1 MQAIALIVAL
11 SLAVLSY
18 TLNATMISPL
28 LPDIAG
34 QFRVGSADIS
44 LVSSLFFLSGS
55 VAGIVLTR
63 WSDFIGRRRMLL
75 GALATTSLGTLICII
90 APTLPLLLGG
100 RVLQGAASAA
110 FQLSYIVLV
119 EMLTRAQFS
128 VALGVITAV
137 NGGFGGIDG
146 YLGGLL
152 ARIYGYR
159 SVFVCILVV
168 GMIAIVCVQKTLTQ
182 QAAPRVGEKMDWRGA
197 ASLSAGL
204 VCLMSTLSAGSAVGW
219 LAPLP
224 VSLLLAA
231 ILCFWLFWR
240 VESGQRFPLINV
252 AHFRSRQ
259 IWPIL
264 ATTIL
269 TLASVFATVNFTI
282 VLLSQNKDIGFGL
295 SPARSALMFLT
306 PPALIGVVSAPLSGW
321 IANRWGWVRT
331 MRVGISC
338 CILTL
343 GIIALFPVQQGTVF
357 LCVAAL
363 GIFYYG
369 LALTTVN
376 GLGVFLSP
384 AEAPAALPG
393 LNGAAFGIG
402 ASLGIAIVAPFVAQG
417 DLAGYNLALWTSVAI
432 AIAALAASCFVVHP
446 ALETAKA

>member
-1 MQAIALIVAL
+1 MRTIGLIIAL

-28 LPDIAG
+28 LPEIAG
-34 QFRVGSADIS
+34 QLRVDSADIS

-55 VAGIVLTR
+55 VAGIVLNR
-63 WSDFIGRRRMLL
+63 WSDFVGRRRMLV
-75 GALATTSLGTLICII
+75 GALATTSLGTLICIV
-90 APTLPLLLGG
+90 APNLPLLLCG

-119 EMLTRAQFS
+119 EMLTRAEFS
-128 VALGVITAV
+128 IALGVITAV

-152 ARIYGYR
+152 ARRYGYR
-159 SVFVCILVV
+159 SVFICILVV
-168 GMIAIVCVQKTLTQ
+168 GMIAIFCVQKTLTR
-182 QAAPRVGEKMDWRGA
+182 QAARATGKMDWRGA
-197 ASLSAGL
+197 AFLSAGL
-204 VCLMSTLSAGSAVGW
+204 ICLMSTLSTGSAAGW
-219 LAPLP
+219 LAP
-224 VSLLLAA
+224 STLLLLVAA

-240 VESGQRFPLINV
+240 VESAQEFPLIKV
-252 AHFRSRQ
+252 AHFRSRR

-269 TLASVFATVNFTI
+269 TLASVFAVINFTI
-282 VLLSQNKDIGFGL
+282 VLLSQNREIGFGL

-306 PPALIGVVSAPLSGW
+306 PPALIGVVAAPLSGW
-321 IANRWGWVRT
+321 IANRWGWVGT
-331 MRVGISC
+331 MRTGLGC
-338 CILTL
+338 CVLTL
-343 GIIALFPVQQGTVF
+343 GVIALFPQQQGTVF
-357 LCVAAL
+357 LGVAAL

-369 LALTTVN
+369 FALTTVN

-402 ASLGIAIVAPFVAQG
+402 ASLGIGMVAPFVAQG
-417 DLAGYNLALWTSVAI
+417 DLAGYSLALWISVAI
-432 AIAALAASCFVVHP
+432 AVTALATSCFVVQP

>member
-1 MQAIALIVAL
+1 MQTIGLVIAL

-28 LPDIAG
+28 LPEIAA
-34 QFRVGSADIS
+34 QLYVDNADIS

-63 WSDFIGRRRMLL
+63 WSDFVGRRRMLL
-75 GALATTSLGTLICII
+75 GALAATSVGTLICIV
-90 APTLPLLLGG
+90 APNLPLLLCG

-119 EMLTRAQFS
+119 EMLTRAEFS
-128 VALGVITAV
+128 IALGVITAV

-152 ARIYGYR
+152 ARRYGYR
-159 SVFVCILVV
+159 SVFVCILAV
-168 GMIAIVCVQKTLTQ
+168 GMIAIISVQRTLTRQ
-182 QAAPRVGEKMDWRGA
+182 PARTTEKMDWRGA

-204 VCLMSTLSAGSAVGW
+204 VFLMSTLSTGSASGW
-219 LAPLP
+219 LAPVP
-224 VSLLLAA
+224 LLLLVAA

-240 VESGQRFPLINV
+240 IESSEQFPLINV

-269 TLASVFATVNFTI
+269 TLASVFAVVNFTI
-282 VLLSQNKDIGFGL
+282 VLLSQNSRIGFGL
-295 SPARSALMFLT
+295 SPARSALTFLT
-306 PPALIGVVSAPLSGW
+306 PPALIGVVAAPLSGW
-321 IANRWGWVRT
+321 IANRWGWVGT
-331 MRVGISC
+331 MRTGLGGCVV
-338 CILTL
+338 TL
-343 GIIALFPVQQGTVF
+343 GIIALFPLQQGTVF
-357 LCVAAL
+357 LGVAVL
-363 GIFYYG
+363 GVFYYG
-369 LALTTVN
+369 FALTTVN

-417 DLAGYNLALWTSVAI
+417 DLAGYTLALWISAAISV
-432 AIAALAASCFVVHP
+432 AALAASCFVVQP
-446 ALETAKA
+446 ELESAKA